1 MKLFELFEQD
11 ASPQAVVFTFG
22 NMNPPH
28 AGHLGLVKF
37 AQDTA
42 KKNNADWHI
51 FLSESAGVMTADQK
65 VAWLTAWCQAAG
77 IDARGH
83 IHHVPRIHQSAI
95 DLYQQGFRQAI
106 FVAGGKKSDDPDKSD
121 YEQYWPLINNSNEY
135 NKSTVNPED
144 PKYFYF
150 HPLTGQENSPK
161 TGGAGRITSGTE
173 VRAAAEQTLTG
184 DESARKTFWQA
195 ASAGNINLAK
205 KIADIKVNGETYLE
219 TIQKGL
225 LGGAKVKRPGAK
237 KAVKETAQQMSVD
250 QLAQISDKALD
261 DAYHYG
267 RSSAG
272 NTFGWQAN
280 LKSAE
285 FAKKMIDAGVTDIEE
300 ISDAIH
306 KGWNVTARAFV
317 SNADQFD
324 DTDKLRAAGKLEAK
338 LQQRAKLMSIN
349 YADLPEDEK
358 EKDRVV
364 ARALLQAVTGDQAVT
379 EDKKVWDKPNPV
391 KDHKNLTPA
400 KKAAAQARAKAAG
413 RKYPNMVDNMWAAK
427 K

>member
-11 ASPQAVVFTFG
+11 SDSQTVVFTFG

-51 FLSESAGVMTADQK
+51 FLSESAGVMTPDQK

-83 IHHVPRIHQSAI
+83 IHHVQRIHQSAI
-95 DLYQQGFRQAI
+95 DLYQQGFRKAI
-106 FVAGGKKSDDPDKSD
+106 FVAGGKTDDDLDKSD
-121 YEQYWPLINNSNEY
+121 YEKYWPLINNSNEY
-135 NKSTVNPED
+135 NRANVDPQD
-144 PKYFYF
+144 PKYFLF
-150 HPLTGQENSPK
+150 EPLTGRENKPSE
-161 TGGAGRITSGTE
+161 GGAGRITSGTA
-173 VRAAAEQTLTG
+173 VRTAAEQTLSG
-184 DESARKTFWQA
+184 DAGAVKAFWQA
-195 ASAGNINLAK
+195 ASAGDVKLAR
-205 KIADIKVNGETYLE
+205 KIASLNIGGETYLQA
-219 TIQKGL
+219 IQKGL
-225 LGGAKVKRPGAK
+225 TSGAKVKRPGAK
-237 KAVKETAQQMSVD
+237 KAVKETVQQMSVD

-267 RSSAG
+267 RSSPG

-285 FAKKMIDAGVTDIEE
+285 FAKKVIDADVTDIEK

-306 KGWNVTARAFV
+306 RGWNVTARAFV
-317 SNADQFD
+317 LNPNQFD
-324 DTDKLRAAGKLEAK
+324 DTDKLRAAGKLDAK
-338 LQQRAKLMSIN
+338 IQQRTKLMSIN
-349 YADLPEDEK
+349 YADLPDDEK

-364 ARALLQAVTGDQAVT
+364 ARAVLGAMTGDRTVAEEKQ
-379 EDKKVWDKPNPV
+379 VWDKPNPV
-391 KDHKNLTPA
+391 KDHKHLSA
-400 KKAAAQARAKAAG
+400 KDKAAARARAKRAG
-413 RKYPNMVDNMWAAK
+413 RKYPNLVDNIWAARR
-427 K
+427 